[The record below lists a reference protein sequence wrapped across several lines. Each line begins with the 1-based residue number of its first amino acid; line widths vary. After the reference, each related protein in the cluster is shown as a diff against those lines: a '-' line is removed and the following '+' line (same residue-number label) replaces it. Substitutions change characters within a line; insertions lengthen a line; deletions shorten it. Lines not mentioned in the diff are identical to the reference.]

1 MNVLERKMFVQK
13 FKAGGD
19 ARLPITAGGADPR
32 LPITIIIEERKK
44 RGLPVSLNNP
54 EVIKQ
59 TEALQSGIPVS
70 EIFQDQ
76 SFNPIYEPNVK
87 SMIDRGVPAEQIQAN
102 FAQMGLPI
110 SLYQIQ
116 QMGGVPQ
123 EKLQITE
130 KVEVPDFSE
139 QISNISTQSTLSTP
153 TNLEPNQVFLGGITY
168 NLPVDFADKV
178 RAGDYGQVA
187 LFDII
192 RDTNVKLGSNISKTL
207 EEYSDRV
214 EPFGLSKKVAPEMSF
229 EERRGT
235 FATPETVTSATIDTL
250 RDVGDIATGIIK
262 KPFYFGVEL
271 GAGPSARRALE
282 TALEN
287 EDPHRR
293 TRKTILSLG
302 GVTVA
307 EQDEEETETADS
319 ITTDL
324 KNISETVVTAPR
336 LNKDEKVLNV
346 DVDRPEDPT
355 KITNEEILKREA
367 EEALKN
373 EQQQLVDEM
382 ETDDD
387 IFQSF
392 ADRKELVF
400 GKDYGPGTGKTLG
413 DAIALLPG
421 EPRAAD
427 EVDTTVEKK
436 SRRLIDGAGLAR
448 FLSAVGMQGDAR
460 NLMELGTKGAAT
472 FAALEEQDRAKEL
485 EQKRQLELL
494 GVKEYFDAIS
504 DLKKSG
510 MTVSDEIKL
519 VNQGTEVDKAVA
531 SYKRDA
537 TNLAHINELIR
548 LGEVLQGKNGF
559 QIFLKRYVA
568 KTKQFLGT
576 KVVDPRDGKRK
587 TINDM
592 DFESLDPVTQ
602 FDLLNKIIT
611 QKNIKA
617 LLQEEGKTISNIDRS
632 IVEQIMGKLTPGV
645 SVPEALQALKMARN
659 DTIESLLAHKDTIM
673 GISSYLDQKG
683 YTPASQKNQPN
694 VFLEIAN
701 FNKKSGLSYFVND
714 KGIGNLPEDVITID
728 LQGNRID

>member
-1 MNVLERKMFVQK
+1 MFVQK
-13 FKAGGD
+13 FQAGGD
-19 ARLPITAGGADPR
+19 ARLPITV
-32 LPITIIIEERKK
+32 IIEERKK
-44 RGLPVSLNNP
+44 RGLPVSLNDP
-54 EVIKQ
+54 EVVAQAK
-59 TEALQSGIPVS
+59 ALQRGLPVS

-76 SFNPIYEPNVK
+76 PFNPIYEPNVK
-87 SMIDRGVPAEQIQAN
+87 SMIDRGVPAEQIQARLG
-102 FAQMGLPI
+102 QMGLPI

-139 QISNISTQSTLSTP
+139 EISNISTQSTPSTP

-192 RDTNVKLGSNISKTL
+192 RDTNVKLGSNISKAL

-250 RDVGDIATGIIK
+250 RDLGDITTGLLK

-282 TALEN
+282 TALED
-287 EDPHRR
+287 EDPYRR

-307 EQDEEETETADS
+307 EQDQEETETADS

-324 KNISETVVTAPR
+324 ENISETVVTAPR
-336 LNKDEKVLNV
+336 LDKNEKVLNV

-367 EEALKN
+367 EEVLKN

-387 IFQSF
+387 VFQSF

-472 FAALEEQDRAKEL
+472 FAALEEQDRAKEI

-494 GVKEYFDAIS
+494 GVKEYFDAVK

-510 MTVSDEIKL
+510 EMTVSDEIKI

-659 DTIESLLAHKDTIM
+659 DTIESLLAHKNTIM
-673 GISSYLDQKG
+673 GISAYLDQKG
-683 YTPASQKNQPN
+683 YTPASQKNEPN

-701 FNKKSGLSYFVND
+701 FNKKSGLNYFVND
-714 KGIGNLPEDVITID
+714 KGIGNLPEDVIKID
-728 LQGNRID
+728 LRGNRID

>member
-1 MNVLERKMFVQK
+1 MPCVW
-13 FKAGGD
+13 
-19 ARLPITAGGADPR
+19 PR
-32 LPITIIIEERKK
+32 T
-44 RGLPVSLNNP
+44 
-54 EVIKQ
+54 
-59 TEALQSGIPVS
+59 
-70 EIFQDQ
+70 
-76 SFNPIYEPNVK
+76 
-87 SMIDRGVPAEQIQAN
+87 DR
-102 FAQMGLPI
+102 
-110 SLYQIQ
+110 
-116 QMGGVPQ
+116 
-123 EKLQITE
+123 
-130 KVEVPDFSE
+130 DW
-139 QISNISTQSTLSTP
+139 
-153 TNLEPNQVFLGGITY
+153 
-168 NLPVDFADKV
+168 
-178 RAGDYGQVA
+178 
-187 LFDII
+187 
-192 RDTNVKLGSNISKTL
+192 
-207 EEYSDRV
+207 
-214 EPFGLSKKVAPEMSF
+214 
-229 EERRGT
+229 
-235 FATPETVTSATIDTL
+235 
-250 RDVGDIATGIIK
+250 
-262 KPFYFGVEL
+262 
-271 GAGPSARRALE
+271 
-282 TALEN
+282 
-287 EDPHRR
+287 
-293 TRKTILSLG
+293 
-302 GVTVA
+302 
-307 EQDEEETETADS
+307 ETETVDS
-319 ITTDL
+319 ITRDL
-324 KNISETVVTAPR
+324 ENINETVVTAPR
-336 LNKDEKVLNV
+336 LDKNEGVLNV

-472 FAALEEQDRAKEL
+472 FAALEEQDKAKEL
-485 EQKRQLELL
+485 EQKRELELL

-587 TINDM
+587 TINNM
-592 DFESLDPVTQ
+592 
-602 FDLLNKIIT
+602 
-611 QKNIKA
+611 
-617 LLQEEGKTISNIDRS
+617 RS
-632 IVEQIMGKLTPGV
+632 
-645 SVPEALQALKMARN
+645 
-659 DTIESLLAHKDTIM
+659 
-673 GISSYLDQKG
+673 
-683 YTPASQKNQPN
+683 
-694 VFLEIAN
+694 
-701 FNKKSGLSYFVND
+701 
-714 KGIGNLPEDVITID
+714 
-728 LQGNRID
+728 